1 MKELLK
7 AELNILE
14 CIYKELS
21 KLDQAEVS
29 LALHDL
35 SHIIDKSVG
44 VGEALNR
51 YDVPIT
57 AIYETVNKL
66 KKHIEY
72 GDCNV

>member
-21 KLDQAEVS
+21 KLDQTEVS
-29 LALHDL
+29 FALHDL
-35 SHIIDKSVG
+35 SHIINKSVG
-44 VGEALNR
+44 VGEVFNR

-57 AIYETVNKL
+57 AIYETVNKM
-66 KKHIEY
+66 KKYIEY
-72 GDCNV
+72 GNDNV